1 LFRRTKTE
9 TVSSA
14 DHADLKEGGKG
25 RPTPSRRA
33 AQAAA
38 KARAKA
44 PRDKKAASKLLR
56 ERRSADN
63 AKVRQGMKS
72 GDERYLPARDQG
84 KLRRFVRDRID
95 SRICMAEFLL
105 ILLLAVMALTS
116 TGNETLRSYGNGL
129 WTATVFLVVTDT
141 GYLIFKLKR
150 ELKQRFPDEP
160 HKGAVFYAILRS
172 LQIRFL
178 RLPKPKVKLGQKLP
192 AHY

>member
-1 LFRRTKTE
+1 MFRRTKTE